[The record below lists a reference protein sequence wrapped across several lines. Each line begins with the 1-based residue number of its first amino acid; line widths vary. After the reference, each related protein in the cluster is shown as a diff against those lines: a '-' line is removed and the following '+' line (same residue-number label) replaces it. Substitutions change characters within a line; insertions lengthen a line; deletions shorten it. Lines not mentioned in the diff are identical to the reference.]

1 MVRPAPSRGP
11 AHARAAILEVA
22 SRWWRR
28 RLKLR
33 PPDHVGG
40 LVASSRSRR
49 LNPEVRRP
57 LAGVRGRGPGPRPPR
72 AGGAMA
78 AAAELQGKYQKLAQ
92 EYSKVPGARA
102 RPRCSASGGRR
113 PQPVPPPPAAPCAR
127 ARAVTRPTA
136 ALRGGTFPPGCGLAG
151 PEPSSRSGAA
161 QGWNAALCGSAK
173 CGGPRLPALG
183 RGGGGFGQ
191 QRSCGLA
198 GAGGAQ
204 RCPVPAEQQSGL
216 VCKAPSRT
224 AGSAMAGKPS

>member
-11 AHARAAILEVA
+11 AHPRAAILEVA

-92 EYSKVPGARA
+92 EYSKVSGARV
-102 RPRCSASGGRR
+102 RPRRSVSGRCLPSLQPLPARYPPQGRLSEGR
-113 PQPVPPPPAAPCAR
+113 APS
-127 ARAVTRPTA
+127 PI
-136 ALRGGTFPPGCGLAG
+136 
-151 PEPSSRSGAA
+151 
-161 QGWNAALCGSAK
+161 
-173 CGGPRLPALG
+173 GPRG
-183 RGGGGFGQ
+183 
-191 QRSCGLA
+191 
-198 GAGGAQ
+198 
-204 RCPVPAEQQSGL
+204 CP
-216 VCKAPSRT
+216 CRR
-224 AGSAMAGKPS
+224 